1 MKILHFAQGKEFS
14 AINLGKCE
22 RFYNGEWNWRLY
34 TEKDT
39 MAAITRDSKKGEK
52 SYVFTSCFDGINQI
66 IDKDNSITRVILFI
80 FLISSV

>member
-1 MKILHFAQGKEFS
+1 
-14 AINLGKCE
+14 
-22 RFYNGEWNWRLY
+22 
-34 TEKDT
+34 

-66 IDKDNSITRVILFI
+66 INKDNSITRVILFI